1 MRPDRTVALGRDAY
15 DTGVSLPRAAPP
27 LVAHLAA
34 AISAQRTRIEEILAR
49 AERLDDERVLHDL
62 RVALR
67 RTAAVARLTRG
78 FPARESGEPLRC
90 AARDL
95 RRFLSPHRTL
105 EVSVA
110 RLKTR
115 FRRDAGRH
123 AVALQLAA
131 RIAPAPGDAAAAERD
146 GHLLL
151 TALRAAF
158 GLRDAELSRLSRPFA
173 AVLSTR
179 NDERLARLV
188 RRRLRKKRKR
198 FLETGVPERSALH
211 GLRIAA
217 KDLRYGLEFVRDLV
231 PGVPG
236 LLGEFQRFQDAAGD
250 AHDRIELIHVVGEA
264 AAEGRPALRRG
275 ARTLVLPLERDAAL
289 ALRRAQASARSL
301 LARLTESPI
310 DWK

>member
-1 MRPDRTVALGRDAY
+1 
-15 DTGVSLPRAAPP
+15 VSPSRAAPP

-34 AISAQRTRIEEILAR
+34 TISAQRARIEEVLAR

-67 RTAAVARLTRG
+67 RTASVARLTRG
-78 FPARESGEPLRC
+78 FPARDSGEPLRR

-95 RRFLSPHRTL
+95 RRFLSPNRTL
-105 EVSVA
+105 EVSLA

-115 FRRDAGRH
+115 FRRDAQRRT
-123 AVALQLAA
+123 VALKLAA
-131 RIAPAPGDAAAAERD
+131 RIAPAAGDAATAARD

-158 GLRDAELSRLSRPFA
+158 GVRDAELSLLSRPFSP
-173 AVLSTR
+173 VTPTR
-179 NDERLARLV
+179 SDARLARLV
-188 RRRLRKKRKR
+188 RRRLRKRR
-198 FLETGVPERSALH
+198 QAFLDAGVPERETLH
-211 GLRIAA
+211 PLRIAA
-217 KDLRYGLEFVRDLV
+217 KDLRYGLEFVRGLV

-236 LLGEFQRFQDAAGD
+236 LLGEFQQFQDAAGE
-250 AHDRIELIHVVGEA
+250 AHDRIELIRVVGDA
-264 AAEGRPALRRG
+264 AAGGPPALRRG

-301 LARLTESPI
+301 LARLAGSEVE
-310 DWK
+310 WR

>member
-1 MRPDRTVALGRDAY
+1 MSPP
-15 DTGVSLPRAAPP
+15 SAAPP

-34 AISAQRTRIEEILAR
+34 TVSAQRTRIEEILAR
-49 AERLDDERVLHDL
+49 SERLDDERVLHDL

-67 RTAAVARLTRG
+67 RTAALARLTRS
-78 FPARESGEPLRC
+78 FPAQESGGSLRC
-90 AARDL
+90 TARDL

-115 FRRDAGRH
+115 FRRDPARH
-123 AVALQLAA
+123 AVALKLAA
-131 RIAPAPGDAAAAERD
+131 RIAPPPEDAAAAERD

-158 GLRDAELSRLSRPFA
+158 GLRDAELSRFSRPFA
-173 AVLSTR
+173 AVLPTR

-188 RRRLRKKRKR
+188 RRRLRKRRKR
-198 FLETGVPERSALH
+198 FLEAGIPERDTLH
-211 GLRIAA
+211 ARRIAA

-236 LLGEFQRFQDAAGD
+236 LLGDFQRFQDAAGD
-250 AHDRIELIHVVGEA
+250 AHDRIELIHILGEA
-264 AAEGRPALRRG
+264 AAEGPPALRRG

-289 ALRRAQASARSL
+289 ALRRARASARNL
-301 LARLTESPI
+301 LAILTKSEI
-310 DWK
+310 EWR